1 MKTNAAPNGAFG
13 LRTGRQKYLTANPS
27 FSLVNIVLYALAVK
41 DILMTDQVSTDKPGG
56 RKKTPPAPGPELP
69 PPTRVIFRQWLPVV
83 CLALVGFI
91 FVTTELMPIGLLPD
105 ISADFNRPQAQ
116 VGLMVTVYAWLVA
129 LCSLPLTM
137 ATARLNRKKL
147 LLIILIGFTLSQ
159 LLASLAANFFFLL
172 GARLLNA
179 LCHAIYWSIAP
190 PLAVR
195 VAPPGGATR
204 ALTLMAIISSLATIL
219 GMPLGAMI
227 GHALG
232 WRITFVLIGL
242 ISLGICGLLML
253 NLPANPAAARAKQGG
268 VFQPFKNWPL
278 LRVYILT
285 ALTVSGHFTAFTYIS
300 PFLAEVGGFRPE
312 TIAMFLLWLGG
323 AGIIG
328 NLTVARFLSDRAGTA
343 LAFSLSL
350 LAASLFL
357 AGTAAA
363 TPLGTALLF
372 LTWGASMGASSL
384 NFQTTVIKA
393 AEAHQDVAN
402 SLYSSIFNIGIG
414 GGALW
419 GSLIVR
425 SFGVPAVTAG
435 SGFMALAALA
445 VALGS
450 MRRRG

>member
-1 MKTNAAPNGAFG
+1 MN
-13 LRTGRQKYLTANPS
+13 
-27 FSLVNIVLYALAVK
+27 
-41 DILMTDQVSTDKPGG
+41 DQVIAEDPGD
-56 RKKTPPAPGPELP
+56 RKKTLSALSPELP
-69 PPTRVIFRQWLPVV
+69 APAGLRIKQWLPVI

-105 ISADFNRPQAQ
+105 ISVDFARPQAQ

-137 ATARLNRKKL
+137 VTARLNRKTL
-147 LLIILIGFTLSQ
+147 LLIILVGFAVSQ
-159 LLASLAANFFFLL
+159 ILASLAENFPFLL
-172 GARLLNA
+172 GARLMTA
-179 LCHAIYWSIAP
+179 LCHAIFWSIAP

-195 VAPPGGATR
+195 VAPVGGAPR
-204 ALTLMAIISSLATIL
+204 ALAVMAVITSLATIL

-232 WRITFVLIGL
+232 WRISFVLIGL
-242 ISLGICGLLML
+242 ASLGICGLLML
-253 NLPANPAAARAKQGG
+253 NLPSSPAIGKARQGG
-268 VFQPFKNWPL
+268 GFRPFKNRPL
-278 LRVYILT
+278 MRVYILT

-300 PFLAEVGGFRPE
+300 PFLTEVGGFRPE
-312 TIAMFLLWLGG
+312 TIAMYLLWLGG

-328 NLTVARFLSDRAGTA
+328 NLSVSRFLEDRAAAAMT
-343 LAFSLSL
+343 FSLSL

-357 AGTAAA
+357 AETAAV

-384 NFQTTVIKA
+384 NFQTTVLKA
-393 AEAHQDVAN
+393 ADQHQDVAN
-402 SLYSSIFNIGIG
+402 SLYSSIFNVGIG

-425 SFGVPAVTAG
+425 SFGVSAVTVG
-435 SGFMALAALA
+435 SGFMVLAALA

-450 MRRRG
+450 RRWRGPGR